1 MTDVNAL
8 DVCTVPVPLKE
19 FFLARQPILGR
30 DQRLVAFELL
40 FRNAG
45 ATEAEI
51 LDDVSATAA
60 VISHASQLGME
71 HVVGRQ
77 LAFVNVDA
85 VVLSSDFV
93 QFLPSDRVILEILET
108 VEATPALIERLYE
121 LRQLGFKFALDDVI
135 ADSAN
140 VQQFLPLVDIIKID
154 IKGLPSGA
162 LPALAHKLKSTHT
175 KLLAEKVETIE
186 EFEHCM
192 ALGFDYFQGYYFS
205 RPVILAGRKIAPSEL
220 TILQVLNL
228 INAGADN
235 SAIEQ
240 SVKREPMLSLNLL
253 RLVNTPG
260 AGTLTT
266 INSVAQA
273 LMVLGRRQ
281 LQRWLQILLYA
292 KPGKTLELTSP
303 LLQMAIIRGKLL
315 ELMALQMRPADRLSS
330 DIGFSVGML
339 SLMDTLFS
347 MPMAEV
353 LATLVVADEVRAA
366 LIEHAGS
373 FGKMLTIVEML
384 EQAQL
389 GPDMSER
396 LRCLNLTAGQLH
408 DIQIQA
414 FEWMNELTS

>member
-1 MTDVNAL
+1 
-8 DVCTVPVPLKE
+8 
-19 FFLARQPILGR
+19 
-30 DQRLVAFELL
+30 LL
-40 FRNAG
+40 FRSAG
-45 ATEAEI
+45 TAEAEI
-51 LDDVSATAA
+51 LDDVSATAS
-60 VISHASQLGME
+60 VIAHASQLGME

-85 VVLSSDFV
+85 MVLLSDFV
-93 QFLPSDRVILEILET
+93 HFLPSDRVILEILET
-108 VEATPALIERLYE
+108 VEATPALIERLHE
-121 LRQLGFKFALDDVI
+121 LRQLGFKFALDDVVS
-135 ADSAN
+135 DSVD

-154 IKGLPSGA
+154 IKGIPSGA

-192 ALGFDYFQGYYFS
+192 TLGFDYFQGYYFS
-205 RPVILAGRKIAPSEL
+205 RPVILTGRKIAPSEL
-220 TILQVLNL
+220 AILQVLNL

-253 RLVNTPG
+253 RLVNTPA

-273 LMVLGRRQ
+273 LLVLGRRQ

-315 ELMALQMRPADRLSS
+315 ELMALQMRPADRIGS
-330 DIGFSVGML
+330 DIGFTVGML

-347 MPMAEV
+347 MPMA
-353 LATLVVADEVRAA
+353 
-366 LIEHAGS
+366 
-373 FGKMLTIVEML
+373 
-384 EQAQL
+384 
-389 GPDMSER
+389 
-396 LRCLNLTAGQLH
+396 
-408 DIQIQA
+408 
-414 FEWMNELTS
+414 